1 MEETV
6 QMQGKW
12 YTLQVLS
19 NQENKVRDTIKRQLE
34 LTDAVPVYDVCIPT
48 GKVLEVK
55 DGNRKTVDRK
65 MYPGDVFVRMDLYR
79 EDGVIDENAWYFIK
93 NIQGVI
99 SFMGGD
105 HPLPLAEYELL
116 SFPPP
121 MGPEVDAVAVPAT
134 IWSVGDRVVVI
145 EGVFQGSEGTVT
157 AVDDERLRLTIE
169 AMVFDRMT
177 PIELEFRQVEAAEQ

>member
-6 QMQGKW
+6 EMQGKW

-34 LTDAVPVYDVCIPT
+34 LADAVPVYDVCIPT
-48 GKVLEVK
+48 GKVLEIK
-55 DGNRKTVDRK
+55 DGTRKTVDRK
-65 MYPGDVFVRMDLYR
+65 MYPGYVFVRMDLYR

-105 HPLPLAEYELL
+105 HPLPLAEHELL

>member
-1 MEETV
+1 MEDTV
-6 QMQGKW
+6 EMQGKW

-65 MYPGDVFVRMDLYR
+65 MYPGYVFVRMDLYR

-105 HPLPLAEYELL
+105 HPLPLAEH
-116 SFPPP
+116 
-121 MGPEVDAVAVPAT
+121 
-134 IWSVGDRVVVI
+134 
-145 EGVFQGSEGTVT
+145 
-157 AVDDERLRLTIE
+157 
-169 AMVFDRMT
+169 
-177 PIELEFRQVEAAEQ
+177 EQIGRAHV

>member
-6 QMQGKW
+6 EMQGKW

-48 GKVLEVK
+48 GKVLEIK

-65 MYPGDVFVRMDLYR
+65 MYPGYVFVRMDLYR

-105 HPLPLAEYELL
+105 HPLPLADYELL

-121 MGPEVDAVAVPAT
+121 MGPEVDAVAVPAA